1 MLCLSSA
8 LDDQALETLMQI
20 GLSTRFPIESESWK
34 ERRVKIEKRFQKKY
48 TKRRAEIPAEAIQE
62 MVREAVIGE
71 ILEAFP

>member
-1 MLCLSSA
+1 
-8 LDDQALETLMQI
+8 MQI
-20 GLSTRFPIESESWK
+20 GLSARFPIESESWE
-34 ERRVKIEKRFQKKY
+34 ERRIKIEKRFQKKH